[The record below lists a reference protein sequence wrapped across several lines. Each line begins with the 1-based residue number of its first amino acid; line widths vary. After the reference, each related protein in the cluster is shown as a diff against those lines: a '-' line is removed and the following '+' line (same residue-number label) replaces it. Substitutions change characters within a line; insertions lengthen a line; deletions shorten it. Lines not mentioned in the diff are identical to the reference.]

1 MNSRSVVNNMMAVAG
16 VNRVYFLE
24 TWLKFPKNLTR
35 LKLGYDETT
44 GLYLMRGYIEFGY
57 EVCELNY

>member
-1 MNSRSVVNNMMAVAG
+1 MMAVAG

-35 LKLGYDETT
+35 LKLGYDEAT